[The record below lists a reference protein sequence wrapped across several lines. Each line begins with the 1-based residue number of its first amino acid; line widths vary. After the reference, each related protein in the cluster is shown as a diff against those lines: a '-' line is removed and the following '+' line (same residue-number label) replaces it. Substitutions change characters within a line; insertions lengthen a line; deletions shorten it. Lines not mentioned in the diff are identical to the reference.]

1 MGAYKKSY
9 KIDAN
14 KIRQAAKFRN
24 MTLNAL
30 SIRAKISWNTL
41 NSIVNGKVK
50 RPQLSTLG
58 SLAIALQVPWYMLI
72 EEEN

>member
-30 SIRAKISWNTL
+30 SIRAKIT
-41 NSIVNGKVK
+41 GKVK
-50 RPQLSTLG
+50 RPHLSTLG

>member
-1 MGAYKKSY
+1 MGAY

-14 KIRQAAKFRN
+14 KIRQAAKFRG
-24 MTLNAL
+24 MTLNTL

-41 NSIVNGKVK
+41 NSILNGKVK
-50 RPQLSTLG
+50 RPHLSTLG
-58 SLAIALQVPWYMLI
+58 SLAIALQVSWQMLI